1 MANPTRNV
9 HANTDESSVWGN
21 ETAQVNEIAKID
33 FNEDMTPFIDPQQQ
47 DVDDSQL
54 HAHQQRVANKI
65 KLQLLGATQSQ
76 HNLAAPG
83 MTEIDAE
90 TETDTAP
97 IGSVV
102 NKLITR
108 IMTSTNAM
116 IIVVTVHVLLII
128 FASIYWKVDVGGLLD
143 IPLTDAASRNQAK
156 PLPPLKSYLITQ
168 AEYDKLVER
177 ANLKSNATNNTA
189 IIDVPVTEVINN
201 DVVQAPEKAMSSTDQ
216 RK

>member
-65 KLQLLGATQSQ
+65 KLQLMGATQSE

-90 TETDTAP
+90 TETAP

-128 FASIYWKVDVGGLLD
+128 FASIYWKVDVDDLLD

-177 ANLKSNATNNTA
+177 ANLKPNATNNTA

-201 DVVQAPEKAMSSTDQ
+201 DVVQAPEKAIPSTDQ

>member
-1 MANPTRNV
+1 MVDLSRNV

-21 ETAQVNEIAKID
+21 ETAQVNESAKID

-47 DVDDSQL
+47 VVDDSQL

-65 KLQLLGATQSQ
+65 KLQLMGVTQSE

-90 TETDTAP
+90 TETAP

-156 PLPPLKSYLITQ
+156 PLPPLQSYLITQ

-201 DVVQAPEKAMSSTDQ
+201 DVVQPPEKAISSTDQ

>member
-1 MANPTRNV
+1 MADPTRNV

-65 KLQLLGATQSQ
+65 KLQLMGATQSE

-90 TETDTAP
+90 TETAP

-128 FASIYWKVDVGGLLD
+128 FASIYWKVDVGDLLD

-189 IIDVPVTEVINN
+189 IDVPVTEVINN
-201 DVVQAPEKAMSSTDQ
+201 DVVQAPEKAIPSTDQ

>member
-1 MANPTRNV
+1 MADPTRNV
-9 HANTDESSVWGN
+9 HANTDEPSVWGN

-47 DVDDSQL
+47 DTDDSQL
-54 HAHQQRVANKI
+54 HVHQQRVANKI
-65 KLQLLGATQSQ
+65 KLQLMGTAQSE

-83 MTEIDAE
+83 MTEIDSE
-90 TETDTAP
+90 TAP

-116 IIVVTVHVLLII
+116 IIVVMVHVLLII
-128 FASIYWKVDVGGLLD
+128 FASIYWKVDVGSLLD

-177 ANLKSNATNNTA
+177 ANLKPNATNNTA
-189 IIDVPVTEVINN
+189 IDVPVTEVINN
-201 DVVQAPEKAMSSTDQ
+201 DVVQAPEKAIPSTDQ

>member
-1 MANPTRNV
+1 
-9 HANTDESSVWGN
+9 
-21 ETAQVNEIAKID
+21 
-33 FNEDMTPFIDPQQQ
+33 MTPFIDPQQQ

-65 KLQLLGATQSQ
+65 KLQLMGATQSE

-90 TETDTAP
+90 TETAP

-128 FASIYWKVDVGGLLD
+128 FASIYWKVDVDDLLD

-201 DVVQAPEKAMSSTDQ
+201 DVVQAPEKAIPSTDQ

>member
-21 ETAQVNEIAKID
+21 ETAQVNESAKID

-65 KLQLLGATQSQ
+65 KLQLMGATQSE

-90 TETDTAP
+90 TETAP

-128 FASIYWKVDVGGLLD
+128 FASIYWKVDVGDLLD

-189 IIDVPVTEVINN
+189 IDVPVTEVINN
-201 DVVQAPEKAMSSTDQ
+201 DVVQAPEKAIPSTDQ

>member
-21 ETAQVNEIAKID
+21 ETAQVNESAKID

-65 KLQLLGATQSQ
+65 KLQLMGATQSE

-90 TETDTAP
+90 TDSAP

-128 FASIYWKVDVGGLLD
+128 FASIYWKVDVGDLLD

-189 IIDVPVTEVINN
+189 IDVPVTEVINN
-201 DVVQAPEKAMSSTDQ
+201 DVVPAPEKAIPSTDQ

>member
-21 ETAQVNEIAKID
+21 ETAQVNESAKID

-65 KLQLLGATQSQ
+65 KLQLMGATQSE
-76 HNLAAPG
+76 HDLGVPG
-83 MTEIDAE
+83 MTEIDA
-90 TETDTAP
+90 ETDTAP

-116 IIVVTVHVLLII
+116 IIVVMVHVLLVI
-128 FASIYWKVDVGGLLD
+128 FASIYWKVDVGSLLD

-201 DVVQAPEKAMSSTDQ
+201 DVVQAPEKAIPSTDQ